1 MAKLF
6 IIRYKIN
13 FVLTVTKIEKR
24 NKKMY
29 KFLFSYLVASPM
41 ASREGKW
48 QKHTFADR
56 GP

>member
-24 NKKMY
+24 KKKMY

-56 GP
+56 AP